1 MASTFDRVSGYRR
14 RVVDDELDAL
24 FPVLPALSIDGPK
37 GVGKTSTALERA
49 SSVFEL
55 DSPEVLEVVRAD
67 PGRLATAARPVVI
80 DEWQRFPAA
89 WDVIRRAVDRDG
101 SAGQFILTGSASP
114 ASPPTHSGAARIVP
128 IRMRPLT
135 LPERGV
141 EVPTVSL
148 AALLN
153 GDRPDVV
160 GATGV
165 GLEQYVE
172 EILASGFPGIRRA
185 SGRARR
191 ELINGYV
198 QLVIDRDFPDAGRQI
213 RNPAALRRWM
223 AAYAAASST
232 TASYDTIRDAATHR
246 TETPAKTTTQAYRD
260 TLERIW
266 VLDPIRAWIPSHS
279 HLTRLNEQSKHHLC
293 DPALAA
299 VLVRANADTLLSG
312 SGGDVAIVRDGTFLG
327 ALFESL
333 VALDVR
339 VFAQAA
345 EAAVFHLRTKAGEH
359 EVDFIVERPDGRV
372 VAIEAKLS
380 TTIDDSDV
388 EHLRWLS
395 GRIGDQL
402 LDAVV
407 VTTGSDAYRRQ
418 DGIAVVPLSL
428 LGP

>member
-1 MASTFDRVSGYRR
+1 MTSTFDRVSGYRR
-14 RVVDDELDAL
+14 RVVDDQLDAL

-67 PGRLATAARPVVI
+67 PGRLATAARPVVV

-114 ASPPTHSGAARIVP
+114 TSPPTHSGAARIVP

-232 TASYDTIRDAATHR
+232 TASYYTIRDAASHR
-246 TETPAKTTTQAYRD
+246 METPAKTTTQAYRD

-266 VLDPIRAWIPSHS
+266 VLDPIPAWIPSHS

-299 VLVRANADTLLSG
+299 ALVRANADTLLSG

-359 EVDFIVERPDGRV
+359 EIDFIVERPDGRV

-380 TTIDDSDV
+380 TTVDDSDV

-418 DGIAVVPLSL
+418 DGIAVIPLSL